1 MWCLN
6 FVFNIIVFIVFIKIG
21 YVFNIDH
28 VLVIDQNIKIIIG
41 LSYW

>member
-6 FVFNIIVFIVFIKIG
+6 FVFNIILFIKIV

-28 VLVIDQNIKIIIG
+28 VLVIDQNMQIIIG